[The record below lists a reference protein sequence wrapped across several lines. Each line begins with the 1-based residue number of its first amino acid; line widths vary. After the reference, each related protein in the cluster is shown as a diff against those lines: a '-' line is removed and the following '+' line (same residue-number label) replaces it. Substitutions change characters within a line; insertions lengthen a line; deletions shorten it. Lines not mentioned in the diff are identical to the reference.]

1 MIKYLKRYWF
11 FAILAPLFMI
21 GEVAMDLIQP
31 QMMKIIVDDGVLGL
45 SNGNVGDLSIVISTG
60 LKMIGLVFL
69 GGLSGVLSG
78 VFASMC
84 SQKVGNDLRKDCD
97 SLETITAKEFWKFPT
112 YGDILYYK

>member
-45 SNGNVGDLSIVISTG
+45 SNGNIGDLSIVISTG

-69 GGLSGVLSG
+69 GGLSGVL
-78 VFASMC
+78 
-84 SQKVGNDLRKDCD
+84 
-97 SLETITAKEFWKFPT
+97 
-112 YGDILYYK
+112 